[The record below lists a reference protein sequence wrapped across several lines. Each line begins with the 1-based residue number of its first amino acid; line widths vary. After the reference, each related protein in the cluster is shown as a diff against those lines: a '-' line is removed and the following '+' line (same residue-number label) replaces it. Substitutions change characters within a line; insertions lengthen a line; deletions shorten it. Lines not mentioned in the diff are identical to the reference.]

1 VKRWSWFECLIMHW
15 PLDQE
20 QYADYV
26 TNFKNLKLSPE
37 PLEAINARCKEHWAA
52 RSEFSSQSSDAG
64 EQK

>member
-1 VKRWSWFECLIMHW
+1 MHW